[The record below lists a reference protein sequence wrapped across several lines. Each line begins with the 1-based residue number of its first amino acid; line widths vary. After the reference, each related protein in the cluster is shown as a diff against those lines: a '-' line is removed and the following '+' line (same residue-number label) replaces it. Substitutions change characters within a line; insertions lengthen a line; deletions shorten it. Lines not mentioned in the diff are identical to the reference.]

1 MPSPQSE
8 AIRVLYRA
16 MGDELAANPDMT
28 LEQTRDL
35 FEHWGDLTADPG
47 GVDYVEFEAAGV
59 RCMWAIPHGCADDR
73 VIVCAHGGGY
83 ICNSIYSHRKMY
95 GHLAKA
101 AGVRAL
107 LVDYRRAPEHPHP
120 APMEDAVAVYGWL
133 LDNGYRPEHIAT
145 AGDSSGGGLSIAM
158 ILAARDHGLPLP
170 AAAMP
175 LSPRVDLEA
184 IGESMVTNVD
194 TDLLASPQVVE
205 DMTNTYLGDAPRTD
219 PWASPLYADLTG
231 LPPMYLQ
238 TGGDEMLRDDAVMFA
253 EKARAAG
260 VEVRLE
266 VWEGMQHVH
275 QMMAGRAPEA
285 DESIRRMAEWV
296 RPKLG
301 L

>member
-47 GVDYVEFEAAGV
+47 GVDYLEFEAAGV

-205 DMTNTYLGDAPRTD
+205 DMTNTYLGGASRTD

-253 EKARAAG
+253 ERARAAG

-266 VWEGMQHVH
+266 VWDGMQHVH

>member
-158 ILAARDHGLPLP
+158 ILAARDQGLPLP

-253 EKARAAG
+253 EKARTAG